1 MSLVA
6 FQNHDAIVVGKPM
19 PFSVYGADGK
29 LLLAKDLPVT
39 SERMREVILSQA
51 TYCVTAENDRG
62 AAHLPT
68 PSEQPSTPSPTP
80 QAAATPATLT
90 AVVGALA
97 DLRQQYSNDDD
108 RSRFGLRI
116 AKDETSESF
125 GAFVIGVVNDKR
137 YVILTSPVDKQGKLV
152 PIAPNEVWL
161 CRLFNATTVFR
172 FMGRVIKVT
181 AEPLPHLHIELPAN
195 IERRTVRRQPR
206 ALSSLAATLR
216 RPDGSPAIIIDISTT
231 GVRLAVDL
239 AVKLDKGALVPI
251 CTTIK
256 MMDRLFELTVNG
268 RVTAPFG
275 ASDPR
280 YPGVHFY
287 GVQFEDVNESAAL
300 VLHAYVQE
308 QLTLEFDRL
317 SRVLAIESAYDALG
331 GK

>member
-19 PFSVYGADGK
+19 PFSVYGTDGK

-39 SERMREVILSQA
+39 SERMREVILTQA
-51 TYCVTAENDRG
+51 AYCVPAENDRG
-62 AAHLPT
+62 VAHLPI
-68 PSEQPSTPSPTP
+68 PSEQAGAAPPT
-80 QAAATPATLT
+80 LR

-97 DLRQQYSNDDD
+97 DLRQQYCNDDD

-152 PIAPNEVWL
+152 PIVPNEIWL

-181 AEPLPHLHIELPAN
+181 GEPLPHLHIELPPN

-206 ALSSLAATLR
+206 ALCALAATLR
-216 RPDGSPAIIIDISTT
+216 RPDGSPAIIIDISTS
-231 GVRLAVDL
+231 GVRLAVDI
-239 AVKLDKGALVPI
+239 AAKLEKGALVPI

-256 MMDRLFELTVNG
+256 MLDRLFELTLNG
-268 RVTAPFG
+268 RVTAAFG

-280 YPGVHFY
+280 FPGVHFY
-287 GVQFEDVNESAAL
+287 GMQLEDVNESAAL

-308 QLTLEFDRL
+308 QLTHEFDRL
-317 SRVLAIESAYDALG
+317 SRVLAIESAYDALSA
-331 GK
+331 K